1 MSFIVIEGLDG
12 SGKST
17 QIDLLKKY
25 FYTNNIDFEFLHFP
39 ITDSPIFGEMVAKF
53 LRGEFG
59 TIDQV
64 NPYLVALLYAGDRN
78 NAANKI
84 RQWLNEEKL
93 VLTDRYV
100 YSNIAYQCAKIN
112 NHKEKEEL
120 YNWILKMEYEYF
132 KIPKPDISIF
142 LDVPSDFIQKNL
154 KEKRTGTERD
164 YLKGKKDI
172 HEASLD
178 FQRAVKETYIK
189 AIERDESFV
198 SIKCFDEQ
206 NNILSPKEIL
216 NKLVSIILN
225 KSFI

>member
-1 MSFIVIEGLDG
+1 
-12 SGKST
+12 
-17 QIDLLKKY
+17 
-25 FYTNNIDFEFLHFP
+25 
-39 ITDSPIFGEMVAKF
+39 
-53 LRGEFG
+53 
-59 TIDQV
+59 
-64 NPYLVALLYAGDRN
+64 
-78 NAANKI
+78 
-84 RQWLNEEKL
+84 
-93 VLTDRYV
+93 
-100 YSNIAYQCAKIN
+100 
-112 NHKEKEEL
+112 
-120 YNWILKMEYEYF
+120 
-132 KIPKPDISIF
+132 
-142 LDVPSDFIQKNL
+142 QKNL

>member
-142 LDVPSDFIQKNL
+142 LDVPFDFIQKNL

-198 SIKCFDEQ
+198 CIKCLDEQ

>member
-142 LDVPSDFIQKNL
+142 LDVPFDFIQKNL